1 MSLPKILLN
10 IFLIF
15 LFIGL
20 EESGLAGKF
29 FINPLICLI
38 IFCAIDKNNFYF
50 IWPLMAG
57 SILDFFSIFSFPIF
71 TFSFLLVFLA
81 IKFISDKVLTFKNYL
96 SYIIFA
102 VAGVFLYNIIFMV
115 INFLAYLLRADNFL
129 VVFNGFYFLH
139 LACNIILVFLLLI
152 IFRKKYDR
160 SILYSQRG

>member
-1 MSLPKILLN
+1 MSLAKIFLN

-57 SILDFFSIFSFPIF
+57 PILDFFSVFSFPIF

-81 IKFISDKVLTFKNYL
+81 IKFISDKVLIFKNYL
-96 SYIIFA
+96 SHIIFA
-102 VAGVFLYNIIFMV
+102 VVGMFLYNIIFII
-115 INFLAYLLRADNFL
+115 INFLTYLLRVDNFL
-129 VVFNGFYFLH
+129 VIFNGFYFLH
-139 LACNIILVFLLLI
+139 LIGNIILIFLLLV

-160 SILYSQRG
+160 SVLYSQ

>member
-1 MSLPKILLN
+1 MSLSKIFLN

-29 FINPLICLI
+29 FINPLVCLI
-38 IFCAIDKNNFYF
+38 IFCAVDKNNFYF

-57 SILDFFSIFSFPIF
+57 PILDFYSVFSFPVF

-102 VAGVFLYNIIFMV
+102 VAGILLYNIIFVV
-115 INFLAYLLRADNFL
+115 INFLAYLLRMDNFL
-129 VVFNGFYFLH
+129 VVFNNFYFLH
-139 LACNIILVFLLLI
+139 LLFNTVLIFLLLV